1 MKTFARPRLL
11 VLALYIASAA
21 LVTVQQAILRH
32 SNNVSIFR
40 SASFNLFAGRDL
52 YAAHPEQ
59 HFDFYKYSPT
69 FAVLFAPLAYLP
81 FALTF
86 LCWTLLNGL
95 LLWYALDRLLP
106 EREATVAL
114 ALLYLE
120 VLLALQ
126 YGQSNALVAALM
138 VLAFVAF
145 EARRPVGAA
154 VSITIGAAVK
164 LFPLAALSVAVFHP
178 RRLRFAVI
186 FIAVLAAA
194 IALPL
199 VAIPPG
205 DLLAQYRSW
214 HAIEAKDALRRGYSL
229 MHYVHA
235 WFGVDWP
242 NWPLQAA
249 GTALLLLPVALRP
262 DRWASLEFRRLFL
275 CSLLVYAVLFNHA
288 SESPSFV
295 VAYAGIVIWYVSSPP
310 SRVRAAVMAL
320 TLLVMVVHDVDVV
333 PRWVKYDLLVRCL
346 VGGRFPSPPP
356 PFAAIFIAVLAAA
369 IALPLV
375 AIPPGDLLAQYRSW
389 HAIEAKDAL
398 RRGYSLMHY
407 VHAWFGVDWPNWPLQ
422 AAGTA
427 LLLLPV
433 ALRPDR
439 WASLE
444 FRRLFLCS
452 LLVYSVLFNHA
463 SESPSFVV
471 AYAGIVIWYASSPPS
486 RVRTVVMALTLLVMI
501 VHDVDVVPRWV
512 KYDILVPYRI
522 KGIPCLVAWFV
533 MQWELLVTARSTA
546 RIDTGSFSPPAS
558 AAGA

>member
-106 EREATVAL
+106 ERQATIAL

-138 VLAFVAF
+138 ILGFVAF
-145 EARRPVGAA
+145 EGRRQLGAA
-154 VSITIGAAVK
+154 LSITVGAAVK
-164 LFPLAALSVAVFHP
+164 LFPLAGLSLAALYP
-178 RRLRFAVI
+178 RRLRFGA
-186 FIAVLAAA
+186 IAVGVLAVAVV
-194 IALPL
+194 LPL
-199 VAIPPG
+199 VVIPPA

-214 HAIEAKDALRRGYSL
+214 HAIEAKDTLLRGYSL

-235 WFGVDWP
+235 WFGVNWP
-242 NWPLQAA
+242 NWPQQAV
-249 GTALLLLPVALRP
+249 GTALLLLPLALRS
-262 DRWASLEFRRLFL
+262 DRW
-275 CSLLVYAVLFNHA
+275 
-288 SESPSFV
+288 
-295 VAYAGIVIWYVSSPP
+295 
-310 SRVRAAVMAL
+310 
-320 TLLVMVVHDVDVV
+320 
-333 PRWVKYDLLVRCL
+333 
-346 VGGRFPSPPP
+346 
-356 PFAAIFIAVLAAA
+356 
-369 IALPLV
+369 
-375 AIPPGDLLAQYRSW
+375 
-389 HAIEAKDAL
+389 EA
-398 RRGYSLMHY
+398 
-407 VHAWFGVDWPNWPLQ
+407 
-422 AAGTA
+422 
-427 LLLLPV
+427 
-433 ALRPDR
+433 
-439 WASLE
+439 LE

-471 AYAGIVIWYASSPPS
+471 AYAGIVIWYVSSPPS
-486 RVRTVVMALTLLVMI
+486 PLRTAVMALTLLVMV

-512 KYDILVPYRI
+512 KYDILVTYRI
-522 KGIPCLVAWFV
+522 KGIPGLVAWFV
-533 MQWELLVTARSTA
+533 MQWELLVTARSTP
-546 RIDTGSFSPPAS
+546 RVDPDSFSPSPS
-558 AAGA
+558 RAGA

>member
-1 MKTFARPRLL
+1 MMNSIARPRRLL
-11 VLALYIASAA
+11 LALYLASVA
-21 LVTVQQAILRH
+21 LVTVQQAILGH
-32 SNNVSIFR
+32 SNNLSIFR
-40 SASFNLFAGRDL
+40 SASLNLLAGRDL

-81 FALTF
+81 FALAF
-86 LCWTLLNGL
+86 LCWSLLNGL

-106 EREATVAL
+106 ERQATIAL

-138 VLAFVAF
+138 ILGFVAF
-145 EARRPVGAA
+145 EGRRQLGAA
-154 VSITIGAAVK
+154 LSITVGAAVK
-164 LFPLAALSVAVFHP
+164 LFPLAGLSLAALYPRRPRFGAIAVGVLAVAV
-178 RRLRFAVI
+178 V
-186 FIAVLAAA
+186 
-194 IALPL
+194 LPL
-199 VAIPPG
+199 VVIPPA

-214 HAIEAKDALRRGYSL
+214 HAIEAKDTLLRGYSL

-262 DRWASLEFRRLFL
+262 DRWASLEFRRSFL

-333 PRWVKYDLLVRCL
+333 PRWVKYDLLV
-346 VGGRFPSPPP
+346 
-356 PFAAIFIAVLAAA
+356 
-369 IALPLV
+369 
-375 AIPPGDLLAQYRSW
+375 
-389 HAIEAKDAL
+389 
-398 RRGYSLMHY
+398 
-407 VHAWFGVDWPNWPLQ
+407 
-422 AAGTA
+422 
-427 LLLLPV
+427 
-433 ALRPDR
+433 
-439 WASLE
+439 
-444 FRRLFLCS
+444 
-452 LLVYSVLFNHA
+452 
-463 SESPSFVV
+463 
-471 AYAGIVIWYASSPPS
+471 
-486 RVRTVVMALTLLVMI
+486 
-501 VHDVDVVPRWV
+501 
-512 KYDILVPYRI
+512 PYRI

>member
-154 VSITIGAAVK
+154 ASITLGAAVK
-164 LFPLAALSVAVFHP
+164 LFPLAALPVAVFHP
-178 RRLRFAVI
+178 RRLRFAAI
-186 FIAVLAAA
+186 FIAVLATA

-214 HAIEAKDALRRGYSL
+214 HAMEAKDALRRGYSL

-249 GTALLLLPVALRP
+249 GTALLV
-262 DRWASLEFRRLFL
+262 
-275 CSLLVYAVLFNHA
+275 
-288 SESPSFV
+288 
-295 VAYAGIVIWYVSSPP
+295 
-310 SRVRAAVMAL
+310 
-320 TLLVMVVHDVDVV
+320 
-333 PRWVKYDLLVRCL
+333 
-346 VGGRFPSPPP
+346 
-356 PFAAIFIAVLAAA
+356 
-369 IALPLV
+369 
-375 AIPPGDLLAQYRSW
+375 
-389 HAIEAKDAL
+389 
-398 RRGYSLMHY
+398 
-407 VHAWFGVDWPNWPLQ
+407 
-422 AAGTA
+422 
-427 LLLLPV
+427 LPV

-546 RIDTGSFSPPAS
+546 RIDTGTFSPPAS